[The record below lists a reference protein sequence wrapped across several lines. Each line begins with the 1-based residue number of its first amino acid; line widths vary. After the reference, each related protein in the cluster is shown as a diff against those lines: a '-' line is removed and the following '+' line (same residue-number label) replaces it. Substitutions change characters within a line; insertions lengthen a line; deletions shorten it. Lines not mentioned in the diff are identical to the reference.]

1 MKENFFSLAFS
12 VDNVILGFDD
22 AQLKVLLIKRGEEPY
37 KDYWALPG
45 ALIFPNEDLDYSASR
60 VLSELTGLRD
70 MFLEQVFTFGRP
82 DRHPNGRVIT
92 VAYYSL
98 INIQKVK
105 PVAAS
110 FAQEVEWHDV
120 YDMENLAF
128 DHKEIMDTCLNH
140 LRREVR
146 TRPIG
151 FELLPVKFTLT
162 DLQLLYEAVLNK
174 ELDKRNFRKKILSM
188 HILVDIKE
196 SQRGVAHRPAKLY
209 SFDKD
214 KYLKARSQGFH
225 FEL

>member
-1 MKENFFSLAFS
+1 MSENFFSIAFS
-12 VDNVILGFDD
+12 VDNVILGFDEGKI
-22 AQLKVLLIKRGEEPY
+22 KVLLIRRGQEPF
-37 KDYWALPG
+37 KDAWALPG
-45 ALIFPNEDLDYSASR
+45 ALIFQNEDLDYSAAR
-60 VLSELTGLRD
+60 VLKELTGLRD
-70 MFLEQVFTFGRP
+70 VFLEQVYTFGRP

-98 INIQKVK
+98 INLGKVK

-110 FAQEVEWHDV
+110 FALELAWHDINEI
-120 YDMENLAF
+120 DELAF
-128 DHKEIMDTCLNH
+128 DHKEIMETCLNH

-146 TRPIG
+146 IRPIG
-151 FELLPVKFTLT
+151 FELLPAKFTLT
-162 DLQLLYEAVLNK
+162 DLQSLYEAVLNK

-188 HILVDIKE
+188 HILMDIKE

-209 SFDKD
+209 TFDKD